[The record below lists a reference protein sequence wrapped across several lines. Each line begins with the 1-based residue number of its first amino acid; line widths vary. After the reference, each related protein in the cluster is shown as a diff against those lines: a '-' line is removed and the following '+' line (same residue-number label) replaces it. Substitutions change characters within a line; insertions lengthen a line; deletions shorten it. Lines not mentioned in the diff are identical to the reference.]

1 MAPPA
6 SSFPASGFDDPA
18 LSSFAVAQPEL
29 PLRERRVTVSGG
41 VSLHVVEAG
50 PGDGE
55 PVVLLHGFPEFW
67 WGFRKQIPAL
77 AAAGF
82 RVVVPDQR
90 GYNLSDKPRGVRAYR
105 AAALVSD
112 LLALLD
118 DVGAGPVPL
127 VAHDW
132 GGAVAWHA
140 LEEHPERFSR
150 ALVVNCPHLEVLKR
164 ALWRSPAQRRR
175 GSYLFYFQLPWF
187 PERKIAAGGF
197 KPFRSIFKR
206 SSPKGTFTP
215 EELDVYAAAA
225 ARPGAVKAM
234 LHWYRAALWFPFRA
248 SRSGPIEVPVRLV
261 WGDDDAALG
270 EELIAPTAARCAS
283 CEIIHVPG
291 AGHWVPHTATA
302 ELNGLL
308 LDFLAGKPVRSPD
321 A

>member
-1 MAPPA
+1 MA
-6 SSFPASGFDDPA
+6 PASGFDDPA
-18 LSSFAVAQPEL
+18 LVALAKEHPGL
-29 PLRERRVTVSGG
+29 ALRERRVAVAPG
-41 VSLHVVEAG
+41 VALHVVEAG
-50 PGDGE
+50 PIDGE

-67 WGFRKQIPAL
+67 WGFRRQIPAL

-105 AAALVSD
+105 VEAIVAD
-112 LLALLD
+112 LLALQD
-118 DVGAGPVPL
+118 DLGSASMPL

-150 ALVVNCPHLEVLKR
+150 AFVVNCPHLDVLKR
-164 ALWRSPAQRRR
+164 ALWTSRAQRRR
-175 GSYLFYFQLPWF
+175 GSYLFYFQLPWL

-197 KPFRSIFKR
+197 RPYRSIFKR

-225 ARPGAVKAM
+225 ARPGAVRAM
-234 LHWYRAALWFPFRA
+234 LHWYRAALWYPFRR
-248 SRSGPIEVPVRLV
+248 SRRGPIEVPVRLV

-283 CEIIHVPG
+283 CEVVRIPG
-291 AGHWVPHTATA
+291 AGHWVPHTASA
-302 ELNGLL
+302 ELNRLL
-308 LDFLAGKPVRSPD
+308 LDFLAGKPVRSGG